1 MICESIMR
9 QSILISI
16 LLAAGVIR
24 SQVTDTTYQAIRI
37 SAPVCIDGRLTE
49 AVWETVPAISG
60 FYQLNPDEGKPASQK
75 TFVRIAYDDDALY
88 VGARMKDSAP
98 DSIVARLARR
108 DNMTNED
115 FFAFAVD
122 SYHDHRSGFY
132 FALSAGGTMTDGVS
146 YNDDWTDD
154 SWDGVWE
161 GRVSIDTLGWTAEFR
176 VSFSQLRF
184 RRQKQYVWGIN
195 FRRDI
200 SRRNENA
207 FLVFTPKGS
216 SGFVSR
222 FPDLA
227 GIEGISPSRNIEIL
241 PYVRAKAAYT
251 HPDLEDPFHNQSE
264 YSPDIGGDVKI
275 ALSNNLTLDM
285 TVNPDFGQV
294 EVDPAVVNLSD
305 VETFYDEKRPFFIEG
320 SSTYAFGYGGANNYW
335 GFNWSN
341 PQFFYSRRIGAA
353 PRGEWPDN
361 DYADVPEGVHILGA
375 AKITG
380 KLADQWNVGML
391 HALTSRETDSFSLD
405 DHHFQTDVEPL
416 TYFGLVRAQREI
428 NDACQGIGLIS
439 TATARRFS
447 NEMLRADFNDH
458 SFAFGM
464 DGWTFL
470 DTSRTWVFAGWL
482 GGSHVTGT
490 SERMIELQRNSQH
503 YFQRPDANYIHVDS
517 SAEHLSGIAGRF
529 YLNKQRGNVI
539 VNSAIGVISPGFD
552 VNDLGY
558 FSRADWINGHF
569 GIGYL
574 WTRPGKVFRFADII
588 GAVHQSTDFGGRNL
602 WRGIYLLSEMQF
614 VNYMSCNTAF
624 FYHPETYDKYR
635 TRGGPISLN
644 NPGFGFEHYFRTD
657 DRKSQV
663 LEFYIYNYQ
672 RSQNEWYR
680 SLSVGMEWKP
690 GSNISIETGPDIVFN
705 HEFAQWVDAFDD
717 PLASHT
723 FKTRYVFAEM
733 KQTEISANIRLN
745 WTFTP
750 RLSLQL
756 YLQPLISHGNYTQF
770 KELAHPGSYQFHKYS
785 DNKIVRS
792 NGEYEIDPDAEGPA
806 GSFIFDNPDFNYK
819 SLRGNAV
826 LRWEYLP
833 GSTLYL
839 VWTQSRWNDQLHEP
853 FSLRRS
859 ARTLL
864 NTQSDHMFM
873 LKATYWWSL

>member
-1 MICESIMR
+1 MKHT
-9 QSILISI
+9 ILISI
-16 LLAAGVIR
+16 LLASGMLR
-24 SQVTDTTYQAIRI
+24 SQKTDTTYQAIRI
-37 SAPVCIDGRLTE
+37 SNPISIDGRLSE
-49 AVWETVPAISG
+49 PVWETVPAITG

-75 TFVRIAYDDDALY
+75 TIVRIAYNNDALY
-88 VGARMKDSAP
+88 VGARMHDSAP

-108 DNMTNED
+108 DQMANED

-132 FALSAGGTMTDGVS
+132 FALSAGGTMTDGVC

-154 SWDGVWE
+154 SWDAVWE
-161 GRVSIDTLGWTAEFR
+161 GRVSIDGQGWTAEFR
-176 VSFSQLRF
+176 IPFSQLRF
-184 RRQKQYVWGIN
+184 RRKKHYIWGIN

-200 SRRNENA
+200 SRRNEQS

-227 GIEGISPSRNIEIL
+227 GIEGISPSSNIEIL
-241 PYVRAKAAYT
+241 PYVRTKTAYT
-251 HPDLEDPFHNQSE
+251 HPDAQDPFHDRLE
-264 YSPDIGGDVKI
+264 YSPDIGGDVKV

-320 SSTYAFGYGGANNYW
+320 SSTYQFGYGGANNYW

-341 PQFFYSRRIGAA
+341 PQFFYSRRIGSA

-361 DYADVPEGVHILGA
+361 DYSDVPEGVHILGA

-391 HALTSRETDSFSLD
+391 HALTRRETGSFSLD
-405 DHHFQTDVEPL
+405 HKTFRADIEPL
-416 TYFGLVRAQREI
+416 TYFGLIRTQREI

-439 TATARRFS
+439 TVTARRFH
-447 NEMLRADFNDH
+447 NDALRADFNDN
-458 SFAFGM
+458 ALTFGM

-482 GGSHVTGT
+482 GGSHVTGIP
-490 SERMIELQRNSQH
+490 ERMVELQRNSQH
-503 YFQRPDANYIHVDS
+503 YFQRPDADYVSVDS

-529 YLNKQRGNVI
+529 YLNKQRGNII
-539 VNSAIGVISPGFD
+539 VNSAVGFISPGFD

-558 FSRADWINGHF
+558 FSRADWINAHF

-588 GAVHQSTDFGGRNL
+588 GALHQSTDFGGRNL
-602 WRGIYLLSEMQF
+602 WRGIFLLSEMQF
-614 VNYMSCNTAF
+614 VNYMSCSTSF
-624 FYHPETYDKYR
+624 FYHPETYNQYR
-635 TRGGPISLN
+635 TRGGPVTLN
-644 NPGFGFEHYFRTD
+644 DPGFGVEHYFRSD
-657 DRKSQV
+657 DRQSWV
-663 LEFYIYNYQ
+663 LEFYTYNYH
-672 RSQNEWYR
+672 RSRKEWYR
-680 SLSVGMEWKP
+680 SFEMEMEWKP
-690 GSNISIETGPDIVFN
+690 GSNMSIEAGPEIVFN
-705 HEFAQWVDAFDD
+705 RENAQWVDAFED
-717 PLASHT
+717 PFAAHT
-723 FKTRYVFAEM
+723 FETRYVFAEM
-733 KQTEISANIRLN
+733 KQTEIRANIRLN

-750 RLSLQL
+750 RLSLQI
-756 YLQPLISHGNYTQF
+756 YLQPLISHGDYTRF
-770 KELAHPGSYQFHKYS
+770 KELAKPGTYDFNTYS
-785 DNKIVRS
+785 ASVTIRS
-792 NGEYEIDPDAEGPA
+792 NGEYEIDPDAGGPA
-806 GSFIFDNPDFNYK
+806 GSFAFDNPDFNYK

-839 VWTQSRWNDQLHEP
+839 VWTLNRWNDQLHEP
-853 FSLRRS
+853 FSFMHS
-859 ARTLL
+859 ARKLL
-864 NTQSDHMFM
+864 ETHSDYIFM